1 MSSNEL
7 RRVGFIG
14 LGMMGMPMARAIER
28 GGYPLSVW
36 ARRPEILEVF
46 GPEVT
51 RSQTPAALAAQSD
64 VICICTFDAQSVE
77 EVLFG
82 TDGVA
87 SGVIPGTP
95 VLIHSTVS
103 PEEVVAIAK
112 RGAELGLVIIDAPV
126 SGGAPAVEA
135 GALTT
140 MLGGSEAACD
150 AARDVL
156 ATHSG
161 RIVRLGDVGAGQKAK
176 LINNALL
183 SAQSAVA
190 NAAFELAQRIG
201 LERAPLLEVLTT
213 GSGRSFAIEMVG
225 NSGKLENIANGQAY
239 PTLAKD
245 ARLLRETAGS
255 GSGDYLIDVADHFIA
270 EMTAVRTV

>member
-14 LGMMGMPMARAIER
+14 LGQMGMPMARAIER

-64 VICICTFDAQSVE
+64 VICICTFDAASVE
-77 EVLFG
+77 DVLFG
-82 TDGVA
+82 ADGVA

-103 PEEVVAIAK
+103 PEEVEAIAK
-112 RGAELGLVIIDAPV
+112 RGAELGLAIIDAPV

-140 MLGGSEAACD
+140 MLGGSEVACD
-150 AARDVL
+150 AVRDVL

-190 NAAFELAQRIG
+190 HAAFELAQRIG
-201 LERAPLLEVLTT
+201 LERSQLLEVLTT
-213 GSGRSFAIEMVG
+213 GSGRSFAIEMIG
-225 NSGKLENIANGQAY
+225 NSGKLENVANGQAY

-255 GSGDYLIDVADHFIA
+255 GAGDYLIDVADHFIA